1 MRRVAAILIAA
12 LALATAALW
21 SSDGA
26 AAPGSPHGSA
36 ISDMDCSAC
45 HTTDGWA
52 LDDDAAR
59 GGGFDHAV
67 TGFPLLGQHVVTTC
81 SGCHQ
86 GGLQLSSACDRCH
99 RDPHARRLG
108 DSCAECHTAAAWSD
122 TKTLARHRRSRMPL
136 TGKHAIIECVACHR
150 RQDARGY
157 AATPADCYACH
168 AAEYRRNI
176 HPDHDGDA
184 ADPGVAPFP
193 RQCGRC
199 HNTVAWSP
207 AVIVA
212 ARIAARQSALSGSA
226 HDARFVL
233 SRGPHRAAACRDC
246 HPSEARP
253 RLVACAGC
261 HSRSRLVPQH
271 RRARLETAPAACL
284 RCHPRGRAR

>member
-1 MRRVAAILIAA
+1 VRRIAASLIAV

-67 TGFPLLGQHVVTTC
+67 TGFPLLGQHQATTC

-86 GGLQLSSACDRCH
+86 GGLQLSQACDRCH

-122 TKTLARHRRSRMPL
+122 TRTLARHRRSRMPL
-136 TGKHAIIECVACHR
+136 TGKHAIIECAACHR

-168 AAEYRRNI
+168 AADYRRNI
-176 HPDHDGDA
+176 HPAHDGNTGDA
-184 ADPGVAPFP
+184 LFP

-199 HNTVAWSP
+199 HNTSAWSP
-207 AVIVA
+207 AIIVA
-212 ARIAARQSALSGSA
+212 ATIAMRQNGLSRAG
-226 HDARFVL
+226 HDGRFVI
-233 SRGPHRAAACRDC
+233 SRGAHRAAACRDC

-261 HSRSRLVPQH
+261 HTRGRLVGQH
-271 RRARLETAPAACL
+271 RRARLDLSAQACL
-284 RCHPRGRAR
+284 RCHPGGRAR